1 MFKLKRKSIVAALLI
16 AGLAAP
22 LISTPAQ
29 AETFKFQSGPLT
41 NLNPAGDTINGGFTA
56 FPTKAGMYIQQC
68 IEPVGGARPVT
79 CSDTLQL
86 WVAPGAAPGSNSP
99 TGPIA
104 MPVSGTISA
113 RGVSVDCT
121 KVSCGLFFRLDRT
134 ATADTSEDKFL
145 PITFRAGSSAPVLPA
160 DEVVVTMNGLP
171 LTRNVA
177 LNLAYRTPIKV
188 AATAKSGLPVT
199 LSSLTPDCTYANGE
213 FVALKGAGQ
222 CALAHTTAGNENFA
236 PSRANYPFILVTA
249 DQTITKM
256 VKKLKVAKPKALP
269 LETNFGSEITY
280 TSTSRNCV
288 IEGNLARAKRSGIC
302 VITAKADAKSGLWNA
317 LDAQYRVRAT
327 K

>member
-1 MFKLKRKSIVAALLI
+1 VAALLI
-16 AGLAAP
+16 AGVAAP
-22 LISTPAQ
+22 VITAPAQ

-68 IEPVGGARPVT
+68 IEPIGGARPAT
-79 CSDTLQL
+79 CSDSLQL
-86 WVAPGAAPGSNSP
+86 WVAPGAGPGSVSP

-113 RGVSVDCT
+113 RGVTIDCT

-145 PITFRAGSSAPVLPA
+145 PITFRAGSAAPVLPA
-160 DEVVVTMNGLP
+160 DEVVVTMNGVP

-222 CALAHTTAGNENFA
+222 CALAHSTAGNA
-236 PSRANYPFILVTA
+236 TTAATRANYPFILVTA
-249 DQTITKM
+249 NQKIEGM
-256 VKKLKVAKPKALP
+256 VKNIKVAKPKTLP
-269 LETNFGSEITY
+269 LETNFGSEIVY
-280 TSTSRNCV
+280 KSSSKNCLV
-288 IEGNLARAKRSGIC
+288 EGNLIEAKRSGFC
-302 VITAKADAKSGLWNA
+302 TITAKAAARSGLWNA
-317 LDAQYRVRAT
+317 LDVKYRLRAT